1 MSERMTDERLAE
13 IEVGVSAEWFDS
25 IVITRAEELL
35 SALKAERKYAVSCE
49 HTLVDREKRIC
60 ELERKYEKK
69 LGRVTAWAWELYDH
83 LQYHQ
88 CGDGCNGCPVCRIPE
103 EACDSPDELL
113 AKPCALLGDDDG

>member
-1 MSERMTDERLAE
+1 MSKRMNDKRL
-13 IEVGVSAEWFDS
+13 GYLNS
-25 IVITRAEELL
+25 IVDRFPQTINGDYLRELMQ
-35 SALKAERKYAVSCE
+35 ALKAERKYAVSCE